1 MVTKT
6 AKMPAAKT
14 TRAKTPRA
22 KRTRATT
29 VADYLAAAPKAQ
41 RAALNKLRST
51 IKAAAPKATE
61 SISYGMAGF
70 KHNGKSLML
79 FAYWRDHVALY
90 GNFDAHAAELKAY
103 DQSGR
108 GTYRFPVD
116 KPLPYRLVTKLIKS
130 RVAEIEKAG

>member
-6 AKMPAAKT
+6 AKKRYAKPS
-14 TRAKTPRA
+14 RAKTA
-22 KRTRATT
+22 RATT
-29 VADYLAAAPKAQ
+29 VADYLAAAPMSQ

-70 KHNGKSLML
+70 KHNGESLMH

-130 RVAEIEKAG
+130 RVAEIEKAS